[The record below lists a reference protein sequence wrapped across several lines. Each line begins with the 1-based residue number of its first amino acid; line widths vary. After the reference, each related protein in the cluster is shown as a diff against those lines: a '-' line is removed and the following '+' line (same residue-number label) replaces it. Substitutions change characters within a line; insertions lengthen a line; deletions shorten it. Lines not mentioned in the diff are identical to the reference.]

1 MVLNPPGPYVHQVYD
16 KDGNVVGEFS
26 LSITPPLIGST
37 KVRIES
43 TGIPVGSAVSRK
55 IRVEMGI
62 PSMAKYAMVTNS
74 VVYYG
79 SGDEVFGPVHSNV
92 GVGFLN
98 GSPQPIAHN
107 LVTSATQTFSGKFG
121 VYTTRATSRSKS
133 SSLRSKSS

>member
-1 MVLNPPGPYVHQVYD
+1 MLVRERAIQLAESGIDYYRWHLAHNKTDFQDGTESPGPYVHQVYD

-92 GVGFLN
+92 GVGF
-98 GSPQPIAHN
+98 
-107 LVTSATQTFSGKFG
+107 
-121 VYTTRATSRSKS
+121 
-133 SSLRSKSS
+133 